1 MARKMFVRMLLTSGA
16 LLIFCQL
23 AASQT
28 AIKRK
33 TSPDSTL
40 PIALSGHEERLAAAI
55 GERVKALGPKTDNL
69 GNVYVTIGQGAPH
82 KLIAVAMDEPGYVV
96 SGITEDGYLRVQRL
110 PQAAVTPVFDGLNFA
125 QPVWIFTRGGKRMNG
140 VFAGLSV
147 HLQPGRVGG
156 PKMNHPDEL
165 FVDIGAKNAAE
176 VMSAGVNVLDAV
188 ATQRN
193 LLTVGREEISGQSS
207 GDRTALLAVL
217 GLLEKARPNEIKGT
231 LTLAFVAQQWTG
243 ARGMNRLLTEIHP
256 DEMIFVG
263 HVTRR
268 PPADGTA
275 DSATTVVQKLGSGV
289 LLGTASTEGGA
300 ADFVGELKALAETK
314 HIPVTVVPANLPRIA
329 GYVPGAEYPKRTAE
343 IGMPTLWAET
353 PAESVNRKDAAS
365 LFGLLATYAGVDS
378 NEEIKPEYSAY
389 EDFPGTI
396 EELVT
401 AYGASGHEG
410 AVREKVKELLPEW
423 ARKQTRTD
431 DAGNLILHLGDE
443 KPNAKM
449 PRLAFVAH
457 MDEIGYE
464 VKKIEDD
471 GKVELAVVGGG
482 YPQYFLGH
490 TALLHKSDGS
500 VAGAVMELP
509 SGWDKPGFE
518 WPQSLRT
525 MDDPARAYVGT
536 SSREET
542 EKLGIKTGDWL
553 TIEKAYR
560 PMIGTRAI
568 GRSFDDRVGCTA
580 LINAVKALGP
590 HLPGRDVTFIWS
602 TGEEVGLKGAAVAA
616 AHLFED
622 GKAPDFVFAI
632 DTFVSNDSPLETKRF
647 GNAELG
653 KGFVVRAVDNSNIIP
668 LQYVERVVKLARENT
683 IPVQYGVTGGGNDG
697 AVFTRF
703 GSVDVAMGWPLR
715 YAHSPAEVIDTRD
728 LEGLGRIVAAVA
740 RSW

>member
-1 MARKMFVRMLLTSGA
+1 L
-16 LLIFCQL
+16 
-23 AASQT
+23 
-28 AIKRK
+28 
-33 TSPDSTL
+33 
-40 PIALSGHEERLAAAI
+40 
-55 GERVKALGPKTDNL
+55 
-69 GNVYVTIGQGAPH
+69 
-82 KLIAVAMDEPGYVV
+82 
-96 SGITEDGYLRVQRL
+96 
-110 PQAAVTPVFDGLNFA
+110 
-125 QPVWIFTRGGKRMNG
+125 
-140 VFAGLSV
+140 
-147 HLQPGRVGG
+147 
-156 PKMNHPDEL
+156 
-165 FVDIGAKNAAE
+165 
-176 VMSAGVNVLDAV
+176 
-188 ATQRN
+188 
-193 LLTVGREEISGQSS
+193 
-207 GDRTALLAVL
+207 
-217 GLLEKARPNEIKGT
+217 
-231 LTLAFVAQQWTG
+231 
-243 ARGMNRLLTEIHP
+243 
-256 DEMIFVG
+256 
-263 HVTRR
+263 
-268 PPADGTA
+268 
-275 DSATTVVQKLGSGV
+275 
-289 LLGTASTEGGA
+289 
-300 ADFVGELKALAETK
+300 
-314 HIPVTVVPANLPRIA
+314 
-329 GYVPGAEYPKRTAE
+329 
-343 IGMPTLWAET
+343 AET
-353 PAESVNRKDAAS
+353 PAETVNRKDTAS

-389 EDFPGTI
+389 EHFPGTI
-396 EELVT
+396 AELVT
-401 AYGASGHEG
+401 AYGASGHEA

-443 KPNAKM
+443 KPNGKT

-471 GKVELAVVGGG
+471 GRVELAVLGGG

-500 VAGAVMELP
+500 IAGAVMELP
-509 SGWDKPGFE
+509 NGWDKPGFE

-542 EKLGIKTGDWL
+542 EKLGIKAGDWL

-580 LINAVKALGP
+580 LINAVKTLGP
-590 HLPGRDVTFIWS
+590 NLPGRDVTFIWS
-602 TGEEVGLKGAAVAA
+602 TEEEVGLKGAAVAA
-616 AHLFED
+616 AHMFED

-632 DTFVSNDSPLETKRF
+632 DTFVSNDSPLEVKRF

-668 LQYVERVVKLARENT
+668 LRYVERVVKLARENK
-683 IPVQYGVTGGGNDG
+683 ISVQHGVTGGGNDG

-703 GSVDVAMGWPLR
+703 GGVDVAMGWPLR

-728 LEGLGRIVAAVA
+728 MGALGRIIAVAA